1 MLAKFVA
8 VPLAWPLPM
17 PLAGP
22 WLWLL
27 VVALH
32 PLQLACPVLFHFF
45 HICGAPCISAHGILN
60 KGYSALWRH
69 SSPLRSPADGCST
82 PLQVRP
88 LLGMD
93 AKPKTKHIYSSLCWK
108 QKLSQSGLQG
118 SSVNSVN
125 SGKGQVGTL
134 GAANFTGSANFTS
147 SAKNQR
153 NPMLKLTGPVVA
165 ISLEGLM
172 EARQDSV
179 AAF

>member
-1 MLAKFVA
+1 MAFADAFGWALALASGGGLASLAACLPSA
-8 VPLAWPLPM
+8 VPFLPHLRCSLHQRPWHFEQGLFSIM
-17 PLAGP
+17 APFFPLAQSCR
-22 WLWLL
+22 WVQHTSASL
-27 VVALH
+27 AL
-32 PLQLACPVLFHFF
+32 AR
-45 HICGAPCISAHGILN
+45 HG
-60 KGYSALWRH
+60 
-69 SSPLRSPADGCST
+69 C
-82 PLQVRP
+82 
-88 LLGMD
+88 
-93 AKPKTKHIYSSLCWK
+93 KTKE
-108 QKLSQSGLQG
+108 QKTSTVACAGSRSWAKSGLQG

-165 ISLEGLM
+165 IILEGLM